1 MEKRDKE
8 IAMNKM
14 NYGRS
19 SLFSSLSSDYGSRS
33 EYNPLP
39 NHDNTINTTN
49 QSQSV
54 SFDVYDHHHHQDD
67 DKEKVPISVTLNNR
81 AYQYNM
87 RRNNIISMAIIA
99 LCVMIGDMT
108 RGITFPTLWFFI
120 SSFGGNKED
129 LGLVVASFSA
139 GRILSSPVFGAMSEK
154 HGYRYVLILSCLI
167 TLIGCYVYVK
177 AATVS
182 AIMIGQFIL
191 GIGAGTLGVTRSY
204 FAECSTKA
212 NRSIY
217 MANLTSVQYMAFT
230 VTPIIGAVLSA
241 YIENK
246 QCRFSFHRFDFFSIE
261 VNSFTLPIIFL
272 SAVTVVCI
280 FLLSV
285 VFMDIRR
292 WHGNDLDRGGSRTLN
307 SLELASTQS
316 EVSPNFIPRGKS
328 WMGMSIETRV
338 AVAGCILNMAT
349 KGTIGV
355 FETLGSELGTTQ
367 YNWSSVRI
375 GYTFALFGV
384 MGVLSLLSFHFFIR
398 LFGDINL
405 VLFGMT
411 LMIASC
417 MVMIFMQDNVSADY
431 VQFYVALILMYSI
444 GYPLGHTAVLGIVS
458 KITTQGPQGR
468 LLGWFGSAGSLAR
481 VIFPLMAGAVSQH
494 YSEKIVFGLMGSI
507 LFVSCLSVVIFRN
520 IIQKIIL

>member
-1 MEKRDKE
+1 
-8 IAMNKM
+8 
-14 NYGRS
+14 
-19 SLFSSLSSDYGSRS
+19 
-33 EYNPLP
+33 
-39 NHDNTINTTN
+39 
-49 QSQSV
+49 
-54 SFDVYDHHHHQDD
+54 
-67 DKEKVPISVTLNNR
+67 
-81 AYQYNM
+81 
-87 RRNNIISMAIIA
+87 
-99 LCVMIGDMT
+99 
-108 RGITFPTLWFFI
+108 
-120 SSFGGNKED
+120 
-129 LGLVVASFSA
+129 
-139 GRILSSPVFGAMSEK
+139 
-154 HGYRYVLILSCLI
+154 
-167 TLIGCYVYVK
+167 
-177 AATVS
+177 
-182 AIMIGQFIL
+182 
-191 GIGAGTLGVTRSY
+191 
-204 FAECSTKA
+204 
-212 NRSIY
+212 
-217 MANLTSVQYMAFT
+217 
-230 VTPIIGAVLSA
+230 
-241 YIENK
+241 
-246 QCRFSFHRFDFFSIE
+246 
-261 VNSFTLPIIFL
+261 
-272 SAVTVVCI
+272 
-280 FLLSV
+280 
-285 VFMDIRR
+285 
-292 WHGNDLDRGGSRTLN
+292 
-307 SLELASTQS
+307 
-316 EVSPNFIPRGKS
+316 
-328 WMGMSIETRV
+328 MGMSIETRV

-417 MVMIFMQDNVSADY
+417 MVMIFMQENVSADY